1 MAITIST
8 PCMVAGL
15 LVLGFAIEG
24 GWHYMLAAFGWGFYV
39 FGIMITTVAITAYCL
54 DCYPEEIGEVGP
66 WLNFART
73 TGGFIISYFQV
84 AWANA
89 QGARRSFGVQAAI
102 CFAAYRIILVM

>member
-54 DCYPEEIGEVGP
+54 DCYPEESGEVGP

-73 TGGFIISYFQV
+73 TGGFIISYF
-84 AWANA
+84 
-89 QGARRSFGVQAAI
+89 
-102 CFAAYRIILVM
+102 